1 MLCVFTS
8 VIPESED
15 RSSLPRESN
24 FQEQQFFPRARVR
37 RVCRDTIEKKRK
49 KRKKEKKTHRFVP
62 VDMDFVLSLLIPR

>member
-8 VIPESED
+8 VIPESKD

-49 KRKKEKKTHRFVP
+49 KKKKGEKNTSIRA
-62 VDMDFVLSLLIPR
+62 R